1 MKLRSEKIDKRK
13 STRSGQDEA
22 SDASSHQGDNDD
34 EGESEDKSDGEDEDE
49 IWKVN
54 TNWCLFL

>member
-1 MKLRSEKIDKRK
+1 LKLRSEKIDKRK

-54 TNWCLFL
+54 KI